1 MRKLMSVPL
10 TLAGAAAAGLA
21 YAHKVEP
28 NLFRLRRYEV
38 PVLPRGVRPLRILQV
53 SDIHMIP
60 GQYRKVRWLRSL
72 AALEPDF
79 VVNTGDNLSHPDGI
93 GSVLDAL
100 EPLMERPGVFVMGSN
115 DYLAAKP
122 MNPAKYLRGGD
133 PSKRTRGQGPMNDWR
148 RLRDGFLKAGWLDLT
163 NRSDRLT
170 LPGASGPVIGLVGVD
185 DPHIRRDDYPA
196 AAAQLVD
203 AGTAATGPAGPKTT
217 PGAAAAPTSP
227 RGHGATVTSGAVTAV
242 RVLPDTDLTLGV
254 VHAPYRRV
262 LDAMS
267 ADGLPLILAGHT
279 HGGQLRLPLFGALVT
294 NCDLDRRRASGLS
307 TYGDSHLHVSA
318 GCGTS
323 RYAQVRFCCPP
334 EATLLTLTPHS

>member
-1 MRKLMSVPL
+1 MRKTVTLPL
-10 TLAGAAAAGLA
+10 ALAGAAASGLA

-28 NLFRLRRYEV
+28 NLFRLRRYDV

-60 GQYRKVRWLRSL
+60 EQYRKVRWLRSL

-93 GSVLDAL
+93 GPVLDAL
-100 EPLMERPGVFVMGSN
+100 EPLMALPGAFVMGSN

-122 MNPAKYLRGGD
+122 LNPTKYLLGGD
-133 PSKRTRGQGPMNDWR
+133 PSKRTRGQGPMNDWPK
-148 RLRDGFLKAGWLDLT
+148 LRDGFLKAGWLDLT
-163 NRSDRLT
+163 NRSDRIT
-170 LPGASGPVIGLVGVD
+170 LPGASGPTIGLLGVD
-185 DPHIRRDDYPA
+185 DPHIRRDDYPTA
-196 AAAQLVD
+196 AAHL
-203 AGTAATGPAGPKTT
+203 TETSAGPH
-217 PGAAAAPTSP
+217 S
-227 RGHGATVTSGAVTAV
+227 TA
-242 RVLPDTDLTLGV
+242 RALPATDLTLGI

-294 NCDLDRRRASGLS
+294 NCDLDRRRAAGLS

-323 RYAQVRFCCPP
+323 RYAQIRFCCPP
-334 EATLLTLTPHS
+334 EATLLTPIRPACG

>member
-1 MRKLMSVPL
+1 MECMRKTVTLPL
-10 TLAGAAAAGLA
+10 ALAGAAASGLA

-28 NLFRLRRYEV
+28 NLFRLRRYDV

-60 GQYRKVRWLRSL
+60 EQYRKVRWLRSL

-93 GSVLDAL
+93 GPVLDAL
-100 EPLMERPGVFVMGSN
+100 EPLMALPGAFVMGSN

-122 MNPAKYLRGGD
+122 LNPTKYLLGGD
-133 PSKRTRGQGPMNDWR
+133 PSKRTRGQGPMNDWPK
-148 RLRDGFLKAGWLDLT
+148 LRDGFLKAGWLDLT
-163 NRSDRLT
+163 NRSDRIT
-170 LPGASGPVIGLVGVD
+170 LPGASGPTIGLLGVD
-185 DPHIRRDDYPA
+185 DPHIRRDDYPTA
-196 AAAQLVD
+196 AAHL
-203 AGTAATGPAGPKTT
+203 TETSAGPH
-217 PGAAAAPTSP
+217 S
-227 RGHGATVTSGAVTAV
+227 TA
-242 RVLPDTDLTLGV
+242 RALPATDLTLGI

-294 NCDLDRRRASGLS
+294 NCDLDRRRAAGLS

-323 RYAQVRFCCPP
+323 RYAQIRFCCPP
-334 EATLLTLTPHS
+334 EATLLTLTPRS

>member
-1 MRKLMSVPL
+1 MECMRKTVTLPL
-10 TLAGAAAAGLA
+10 ALAGAAASGLA

-28 NLFRLRRYEV
+28 NLFRLRRYDV

-60 GQYRKVRWLRSL
+60 EQYRKVRWLRSL

-93 GSVLDAL
+93 GPVLDAL
-100 EPLMERPGVFVMGSN
+100 EPLMALPGAFVMGSN

-122 MNPAKYLRGGD
+122 LNPTKYLLGGD
-133 PSKRTRGQGPMNDWR
+133 PSKRTRGQGPMNDWPK
-148 RLRDGFLKAGWLDLT
+148 LRDGFLKAGWLDLT
-163 NRSDRLT
+163 NRSDRIT
-170 LPGASGPVIGLVGVD
+170 LPGASGPTIGLLGVD
-185 DPHIRRDDYPA
+185 DPHIRRDDYPTA
-196 AAAQLVD
+196 AAHL
-203 AGTAATGPAGPKTT
+203 TETSAGPH
-217 PGAAAAPTSP
+217 S
-227 RGHGATVTSGAVTAV
+227 TA
-242 RVLPDTDLTLGV
+242 RTLPATDLTLGI

-294 NCDLDRRRASGLS
+294 NCDLDRRRAAGLS

-323 RYAQVRFCCPP
+323 RYAQIRFCCPP
-334 EATLLTLTPHS
+334 EATLLTLTPRS